1 MTEQVKVPKNS
12 IEAEVEYLSKYLEGY
27 VKGLQSSKEVNIEQ
41 VLTCL
46 SELVSGLVSI
56 KSNLSLVLQ
65 GAEEALCAQGT
76 LNNEIKLLND
86 KIGDIQKENN
96 LKLKE
101 LQKTQEDELN
111 ILRQD
116 NDSKDSTI
124 QSLLDDKINL
134 QNTLNNLQNEYND
147 LQKDFESILNRGD

>member
-65 GAEEALCAQGT
+65 GAEQALYSEGKLNDEIKS
-76 LNNEIKLLND
+76 LNN
-86 KIGDIQKENN
+86 KISDLQKENN

-101 LQKTQEDELN
+101 LQNAQEDELN

-124 QSLLDDKINL
+124 QSLLEDKTNL
-134 QNTLNNLQNEYND
+134 QNTLNNLQNDYND